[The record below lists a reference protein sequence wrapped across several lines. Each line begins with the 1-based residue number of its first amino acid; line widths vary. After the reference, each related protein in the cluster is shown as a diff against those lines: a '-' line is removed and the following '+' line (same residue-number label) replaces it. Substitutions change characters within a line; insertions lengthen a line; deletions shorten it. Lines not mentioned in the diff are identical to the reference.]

1 MKSGFQAI
9 IIGACIFFVFIALLI
24 FTGVIP
30 GVGGKKSE
38 QITGTVTLWGTLPAA
53 QVNELLNRFNTD
65 MKTFS
70 VRYIEKKEDLFEEEL
85 VSAIAS
91 NRGPDMILFTPDL
104 IVAQKD
110 KIYPFAYQSLTE
122 RQFKDTFIDEGNL
135 FLAPEG
141 VLALPIVVDP
151 MMMYI
156 NRDILADAGLPSA
169 PQYWDEFQGLVKDVT
184 QKDENGTIR
193 RSLISFGEYDNVTYA
208 KEIMAMLMLQLGNS
222 IVEPVYTQEDGKVV
236 VNYKTVMAGQS
247 TDGIKPAEAALRFF
261 AQFGDPA
268 KPTYSWN
275 KTMPSSRNAFIGGTL
290 AVYFGFASEYS
301 LIKTKNPLL
310 SFDISRVPQVR
321 NYPTKGTY
329 GKITAIAVL
338 KTSQNLQASFYATS
352 QLSNA
357 TYATMFSTVTGL
369 PPTRRDLLAERKT
382 DAVQGAIWPSAIIAK
397 GFIDPNA
404 KATDDIFRSMVN
416 NYISGRSSIGE
427 AIQTA
432 VNRIQDTI
440 E

>member
-9 IIGACIFFVFIALLI
+9 IIGVCIFFVFIALLI

-30 GVGGKKSE
+30 GMGGKKAE
-38 QITGTVTLWGTLPAA
+38 EITGTVTLWGTLPAS
-53 QVNELLNRFNTD
+53 QINELLNRFNTD

-70 VRYIEKKEDLFEEEL
+70 VRYVEKKQDVFEEEL

-104 IVAQKD
+104 VVAQKD
-110 KIYPFAYQSLTE
+110 KIYPFAYESLTE
-122 RQFKDTFIDEGNL
+122 RQFRDTFIDEGNL
-135 FLAPEG
+135 FLSPQG
-141 VLALPIVVDP
+141 VLALPVVVDP

-184 QKDENGTIR
+184 QKDENGTIK
-193 RSLISFGEYDNVTYA
+193 RSLISFGEFDNVTHA
-208 KEIMAMLMLQLGNS
+208 KEILSMLILQLGNP
-222 IVEPVYTQEDGKVV
+222 IIEPVYGQEEGKVTV
-236 VNYKTVMAGQS
+236 GYKTVMANEGA
-247 TDGIKPAEAALRFF
+247 DGVRPAEAALRFYS
-261 AQFGDPA
+261 QFGDPV

-275 KTMPSSRNAFIGGTL
+275 KTMPNSRNAFIGGSL
-290 AVYFGFASEYS
+290 AIYFGFASEYS
-301 LIKTKNPLL
+301 SIQAKNPLL

-329 GKITAIAVL
+329 GKITGIAVL
-338 KTSQNLQASFYATS
+338 KTSQNLKAAFYATS
-352 QLSNA
+352 QLSNS
-357 TYATMFSTVTGL
+357 TYANMFSIVTGL

-382 DAVQGAIWPSAIIAK
+382 DAVQGAVWPSAIIAK

-404 KATDDIFRSMVN
+404 KATNDIYRAMVN
-416 NYISGRSSIGE
+416 NYISGRSSITE